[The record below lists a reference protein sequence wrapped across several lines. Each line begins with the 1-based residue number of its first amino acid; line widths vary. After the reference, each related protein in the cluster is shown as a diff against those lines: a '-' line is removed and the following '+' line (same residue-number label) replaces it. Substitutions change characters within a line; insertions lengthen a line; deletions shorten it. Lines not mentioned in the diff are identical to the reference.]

1 MQRERYKYNFADYK
15 SDEHRALPVDINGLI
30 EDAVKPLNCSGL
42 DTLLVRI
49 RERRMYG
56 RVMVFDKRS
65 VQVAEFKFQSGICS
79 DFDIIENPEDPVLVR
94 PLHAIF
100 RRSEK
105 NRVVSFQKKNNKQEV

>member
-15 SDEHRALPVDINGLI
+15 ADERKPLPEDINGLI
-30 EDAVKPLNCSGL
+30 EDAVKPLGCVNL
-42 DTLLVRI
+42 DSLLERI

-56 RVMVFDKRS
+56 RVMVFDKRAVS
-65 VQVAEFKFQSGICS
+65 IAEFKFQSGICS

-105 NRVVSFQKKNNKQEV
+105 NRVVSFQKKNT